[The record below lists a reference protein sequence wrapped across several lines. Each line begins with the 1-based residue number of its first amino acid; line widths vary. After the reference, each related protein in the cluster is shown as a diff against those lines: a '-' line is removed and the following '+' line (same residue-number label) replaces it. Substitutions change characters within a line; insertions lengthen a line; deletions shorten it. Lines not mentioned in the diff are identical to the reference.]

1 VGPEVTALP
10 RERPCVA
17 FGERAGETLST
28 CYLKPHTGVSF
39 AALAVVGLTGCN
51 STGPTDSLPRPLT
64 RVDPDWVVGDAASRL
79 QADGRLDLSYLIAP
93 EGNDLGESAARTLAT
108 TVVRLVGT
116 SAGNLRQTIEEEHGA
131 GLDFAQSA
139 VTVTNDGK
147 FNIPGGSGNDFATYG
162 IPLSGRWELSP
173 EVAVQA
179 LVQAMPRKV
188 KEIGEF
194 TGCPYSIPPCLGGAG
209 YVWHLYVDQPIR
221 VRRNSDMVE
230 LDAAEFYVEASQ
242 NSDAPLLVMVPEAIQ
257 PPDQWLHGPFTGGPD
272 SVWVARRGPVRFSTI
287 DVIGQ

>member
-1 VGPEVTALP
+1 
-10 RERPCVA
+10 
-17 FGERAGETLST
+17 
-28 CYLKPHTGVSF
+28 
-39 AALAVVGLTGCN
+39 
-51 STGPTDSLPRPLT
+51 
-64 RVDPDWVVGDAASRL
+64 VGDAASRL
-79 QADGRLDLSYLIAP
+79 QADGRFDLSFLIAP
-93 EGNDLGESAARTLAT
+93 ERNDLGESAARNLAT
-108 TVVRLVGT
+108 GILRLVGT

-131 GLDFAQSA
+131 GLDFASLAPCSRTLWQRSPWDLPFEGGPHYLRNAAGNRYWFMFCTASGVPALFQQMAAQSA
-139 VTVTNDGK
+139 VTVTTDGK
-147 FNIPGGSGNDFATYG
+147 LSIPGGSGGDFATFG

-179 LVQAMPRKV
+179 LVQVMPRKV

-194 TGCPYSIPPCLGGAG
+194 TGCPYSIPPCMGGAG
-209 YVWHLYVDQPIR
+209 YVWHLYVDRPIR

-230 LDAAEFYVEASQ
+230 LDAADFYVEASR

-257 PPDQWLHGPFTGGPD
+257 PPDQWLHGTSATGGTD

>member
-1 VGPEVTALP
+1 
-10 RERPCVA
+10 
-17 FGERAGETLST
+17 
-28 CYLKPHTGVSF
+28 
-39 AALAVVGLTGCN
+39 
-51 STGPTDSLPRPLT
+51 
-64 RVDPDWVVGDAASRL
+64 VGDAASRL
-79 QADGRLDLSYLIAP
+79 QADGRFDLSYLIAP
-93 EGNDLGESAARTLAT
+93 EGSDLDESAARTLAT
-108 TVVRLVGT
+108 AFVRLVGT

-131 GLDFAQSA
+131 GLDFASLAPCSRTLWQRSPWDLPFDDGAHYLRNTVGNRYWFMFCTPSGVPALFQLVAAQSA
-139 VTVTNDGK
+139 VTVSNDGK
-147 FNIPGGSGNDFATYG
+147 FIIPSGSGGDFAIFG

-194 TGCPYSIPPCLGGAG
+194 TGCPYSIPPCLGVAG
-209 YVWHLYVDQPIR
+209 FVWHLYVDRPIR

-230 LDAAEFYVEASQ
+230 LDAADFYVEASRT
-242 NSDAPLLVMVPEAIQ
+242 SDTLLSVMVPEAIQ

-272 SVWVARRGPVRFSTI
+272 SVLVARRGPVRFSTI